1 MKTPESLIP
10 AMDCGI
16 IQEVVRPLM
25 SGKEAQ
31 IYVVIAG
38 GEECAAKVY
47 KEASRRTFKH
57 RIEYTE
63 GRKTRNSRDQ
73 RAVSK
78 RTRHGRKQDEE
89 AWRNTEVDM
98 IYRLRDAGV
107 RVPEP
112 FNFVDGVLVM
122 ELVKDADGHPA
133 PRLGDLRFEPD
144 EAGRIY
150 HQLLRETV
158 RMLSAGVIHG
168 DLSDFNVLMGA
179 NGPVLI
185 DFPQSL
191 DAASNQGARK
201 FLLRDVGNLHSFVK
215 RYAPDHPVRSYGE
228 EMWSLYESNRLT
240 ADSELVGNY
249 RASELKADTGEV
261 LALIED
267 ADRDEQARREGR
279 GEDPRVDFDELS
291 DERQRPRERR
301 SGETLPEA
309 PKPRRTVVDFSHE
322 LKSRPGSAKRSAKRS
337 TKRSTIESTK
347 QSTKGSPRRSHD
359 SRAPRRRKSG
369 DAGAA
374 AVVGSDRPAVAKKRG
389 GRRRTKPLEPAAV
402 EGRETASEQRPAP
415 KRAARA
421 RKPHRKASST
431 GTEGSGRA
439 DRPARKRRTR
449 RAAGSGTSGDA
460 KPTRGAA
467 AKGPSGKAGS
477 SRHKGEARSEVDSRG
492 AAGATEAPKRP
503 ARRRRR
509 RPRKASTR
517 EPS

>member
-57 RIEYTE
+57 RVEYTE

-122 ELVKDADGHPA
+122 ELVKDVEGDPA

-201 FLLRDVGNLHSFVK
+201 FLLRDVGNLHRFVK
-215 RYAPDHPVRSYGE
+215 RYAPDHPVRAYGE

-240 ADSELVGNY
+240 ADFELVGNY
-249 RASELKADTGEV
+249 RASERKADTGEV

-279 GEDPRVDFDELS
+279 GEDPGVDFDEIP

-301 SGETLPEA
+301 SRETLPEA

-322 LKSRPGSAKRSAKRS
+322 LKSRPGSAKRSAKPS
-337 TKRSTIESTK
+337 TKPSTK
-347 QSTKGSPRRSHD
+347 PSPRRSHD
-359 SRAPRRRKSG
+359 SRAPRPRKSG

-374 AVVGSDRPAVAKKRG
+374 VAGASDRPAVAKKRG
-389 GRRRTKPLEPAAV
+389 GRRRTKPLKPAAV
-402 EGRETASEQRPAP
+402 EGKETASGERPAP

-421 RKPHRKASST
+421 RKPPREPSST
-431 GTEGSGRA
+431 GTEGSGRV

-449 RAAGSGTSGDA
+449 RTAGSGTSGDA

-467 AKGPSGKAGS
+467 EKGPSAQAGS

-492 AAGATEAPKRP
+492 AAGTTEEPKRP

-509 RPRKASTR
+509 RPRKPSTR